1 MPTLETELSPPTDVQ
16 MNIKAVLKAPETR
29 EVIAFFTSQFLS
41 FAVYMSIRQ
50 LFPLY
55 IQERVSFQ
63 MMNYAFFMSF
73 NNFFPDELNN
83 FTSGIETEVLIRW
96 GVIATVYTFTG
107 LIGRIP
113 SAWLVEKFGRRVS
126 IITSYGV
133 MICSVGSLALTDNTA
148 LLALL
153 FAMLR
158 LTNNVFGLSSRSL
171 LSDMKSKYKG
181 LYNSLISSFGR
192 LGTLIGAISLGFV
205 LDFLPGY
212 VMLLCGFI
220 VAIFGLGIFQLL
232 FVKGK
237 AETIQFI
244 RRVDIKKGEK
254 TKFDFKIFKSR
265 TFIFFTLSF
274 VIFGFISGIT
284 DPIISLYG
292 KNILF
297 LSERMIGTILGLSQL
312 SFVLISPFIGW
323 IISNKPKTNKT
334 LLLSASVIITL
345 NYLLIYLVPSNAY
358 IYAAILFIKNI
369 GHALFFPVVFTILTY
384 ELPKAH
390 FSVIYSIITTGF
402 FLGLTSTTYLSTV
415 LYNISPIYP
424 WLFAWIAAI
433 LLTLT
438 VIIYFIFRKGDEV
451 NNSVS

>member
-1 MPTLETELSPPTDVQ
+1 MPTLETELSPPTDIQ
-16 MNIKAVLKAPETR
+16 MNIKALLKAPETR

-41 FAVYMSIRQ
+41 FAVFMSIRQ

-73 NNFFPDELNN
+73 DNFFPNELND

-96 GVIATVYTFTG
+96 GIIATAYTFAG
-107 LIGRIP
+107 LIGRVP
-113 SAWLVEKFGRRVS
+113 SAWLVEKFGRKIS
-126 IITSYGV
+126 IVTSYILLIG
-133 MICSVGSLALTDNTA
+133 SVGSLALTDNTA

-153 FAMLR
+153 FVILR
-158 LTNNVFGLSSRSL
+158 LTNNVFGLCSRSL
-171 LSDMKSKYKG
+171 LSDLKSKYKG

-192 LGTLIGAISLGFV
+192 LGILIAAISLGYV

-212 VMLLCGFI
+212 VMLLSGFI
-220 VAIFGLGIFQLL
+220 IAIFGLGVFQLL
-232 FVKGK
+232 FVEGK
-237 AETIQFI
+237 AETIHFV
-244 RRVDIKKGEK
+244 RRIDIKKGDK
-254 TKFDFKIFKSR
+254 IKLDFKIFKSK

-274 VIFGFISGIT
+274 IIFGVISGIT
-284 DPIISLYG
+284 DPVISLYG

-297 LSERMIGTILGLSQL
+297 LSERTIGTILGLSQL
-312 SFVLISPFIGW
+312 SFVLISPFVGW
-323 IISNKPKTNKT
+323 IISNKPKTNKS

-345 NYLLIYLVPSNAY
+345 NYLLIYLVPSNPY
-358 IYAAILFIKNI
+358 VYAAILFIKNI

-402 FLGLTSTTYLSTV
+402 FLGITSTTYLSTV

-424 WLFAWIAAI
+424 WLFAWITGII
-433 LLTLT
+433 LILT
-438 VIIYFIFRKGDEV
+438 VIVYFIFRKGEL
-451 NNSVS
+451 NNSVR

>member
-1 MPTLETELSPPTDVQ
+1 MPTLETELSPPTEIH

-41 FAVYMSIRQ
+41 FAVYISIRQ

-96 GVIATVYTFTG
+96 GVIATVFTFVG

-113 SAWLVEKFGRRVS
+113 SAWLVEKFGRKVS
-126 IITSYGV
+126 IVTAYGV

-181 LYNSLISSFGR
+181 VYNSLISSFGR

-212 VMLLCGFI
+212 VMILCGFI
-220 VAIFGLGIFQLL
+220 IVVFGLGIFQLL

-237 AETIQFI
+237 GETIHFL
-244 RRVDIKKGEK
+244 RRIDIKKGEK

-284 DPIISLYG
+284 DPVISLYG

-358 IYAAILFIKNI
+358 VYAAILFIKNI
-369 GHALFFPVVFTILTY
+369 GHAFFFPVVFTILTY

-415 LYNISPIYP
+415 LYNISPTYP
-424 WLFAWIAAI
+424 WLFAWITGI
-433 LLTLT
+433 VLTLT
-438 VIIYFIFRKGDEV
+438 VIFYFIFRKSEL

>member
-1 MPTLETELSPPTDVQ
+1 MPTLETELSPPTDIQ
-16 MNIKAVLKAPETR
+16 MNIKALLKAPETR
-29 EVIAFFTSQFLS
+29 EVLAFFTSQFLS
-41 FAVYMSIRQ
+41 FAVYMSIIQ

-63 MMNYAFFMSF
+63 MMNYAFFMSVS
-73 NNFFPDELNN
+73 NFFPNELND
-83 FTSGIETEVLIRW
+83 FTSGIESEVLIQW
-96 GVIATVYTFTG
+96 GIIATVYTFVG

-113 SAWLVEKFGRRVS
+113 SAWLVEKFGRKVS
-126 IITSYGV
+126 IVTSYGV

-171 LSDMKSKYKG
+171 LSDIKSKYKG
-181 LYNSLISSFGR
+181 VYNSLISSFGR

-212 VMLLCGFI
+212 VMILCGFI
-220 VAIFGLGIFQLL
+220 VVIFGLGIFQLL

-237 AETIQFI
+237 GETIHFL
-244 RRVDIKKGEK
+244 RRIDIKKGEK
-254 TKFDFKIFKSR
+254 AKLDFKIFKSR

-274 VIFGFISGIT
+274 IIFGFISGIT
-284 DPIISLYG
+284 VPVISLYG

-297 LSERMIGTILGLSQL
+297 LSERMIGIILGLSQL
-312 SFVLISPFIGW
+312 SFVLLSPFIGW
-323 IISNKPKTNKT
+323 IISNKPKTNKS
-334 LLLSASVIITL
+334 LLLSASIIITL

-358 IYAAILFIKNI
+358 VYAAILFIKNI

-415 LYNISPIYP
+415 LYNLSPIYP
-424 WLFAWIAAI
+424 WLFAWITGII
-433 LLTLT
+433 LTIT
-438 VIIYFIFRKGDEV
+438 VIFYISFSKVEWT
-451 NNSVS
+451 NSDS